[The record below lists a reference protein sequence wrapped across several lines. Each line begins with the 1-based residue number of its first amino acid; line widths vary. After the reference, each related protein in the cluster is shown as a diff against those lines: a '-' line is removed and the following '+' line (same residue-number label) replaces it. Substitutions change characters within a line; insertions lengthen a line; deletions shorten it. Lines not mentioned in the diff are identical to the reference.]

1 MTGTTWLIAA
11 DDSRAFLY
19 EAREIGVEHVRSFD
33 HPASRAK
40 GVEIDTDGPGRRRP
54 RQKDLP
60 RSGAVELTPPPE
72 EKEADDFSREVC
84 DFLRLAHHRGEFDR
98 LVVIAPPRFL
108 GRLRRDMHD
117 TVRTATHEVV
127 SKDWTTL
134 PRAQLEQRLASL
146 TAATAG

>member
-19 EAREIGVEHVRSFD
+19 EAQEVGVSHVRSFD

-40 GVEIDTDGPGRRRP
+40 GQDIDTDAPGRRRP
-54 RQKDLP
+54 RGKDLA
-60 RSGAVELTPPPE
+60 RRGSMELTPPPE
-72 EKEADDFSREVC
+72 DKEADDFSREVC
-84 DFLRLAHHRGEFDR
+84 EFLRLAHHRGEFER

-108 GRLRRDMHD
+108 GRLRRDMHHA
-117 TVRTATHEVV
+117 VRHATHEVV

-134 PRAQLEQRLASL
+134 PRAELEQRLGSL
-146 TAATAG
+146 TAAAAE